1 MLKNALK
8 LASSGLIALS
18 LNGLAYGQAATVTQQ
33 YLGAP
38 VPSPVVAVE
47 LDAAPSRALAGG
59 TGGALGPGMPPA
71 SQPASTYG
79 GRIQSQASPAMYT
92 GVGSTGG
99 PTGLGSGSATLDLQR
114 R

>member
-1 MLKNALK
+1 MKNALK

-18 LNGLAYGQAATVTQQ
+18 LNGPAYGQASTVTQQ

-38 VPSPVVAVE
+38 VPSPVAAVE
-47 LDAAPSRALAGG
+47 LDAAPSRALAGRS
-59 TGGALGPGMPPA
+59 GGAVGLGLPSAGP
-71 SQPASTYG
+71 SVSIYG
-79 GRIQSQASPAMYT
+79 ERIQSQASPAMYT

-99 PTGLGSGSATLDLQR
+99 SKGLASGSVTLDLQR